1 MKGDQAAKPA
11 EGCVKQL
18 TAIIRGSLP
27 TCSTADFL
35 ADCEEACKRLVSF
48 LTLWYPTTNN
58 KKSDE
63 RQAFKQACGRLKA
76 EEIKAI
82 VTALHSYKSWLLR
95 KHRNLKTGEKIDP
108 VIKSLLRI
116 LVKPEMAVQNNG
128 SQSSG
133 SKESFPASPT
143 KPAIRLRKKQSIG
156 EAEVEKKSAAQAC
169 KGFAICV

>member
-1 MKGDQAAKPA
+1 MLPVKGDQAAKPA

-95 KHRNLKTGEKIDP
+95 KQRNLKTGEKTDP
-108 VIKSLLRI
+108 VIMSLLHI
-116 LVKPEMAVQNNG
+116 LVKPEMLCRTRVAKAVAAKNLFLHLQ
-128 SQSSG
+128 
-133 SKESFPASPT
+133 AS
-143 KPAIRLRKKQSIG
+143 LLLG
-156 EAEVEKKSAAQAC
+156 
-169 KGFAICV
+169 